1 MSGSNDLGQWYKSIP
16 PITRVWFTAS
26 IVVPLAVALQ
36 IVDSGQLLLYI
47 YPIIK
52 HFEIWRLLTAVL
64 VHRLGLKYLVK
75 LYFLYEYSSRLETST
90 FNDRPADYV
99 FCLTFLWLCNII
111 VGFILPMPGLMVSM
125 VMCVVYIWCQLNKE
139 VIMSFWFGT
148 QFKAM
153 YMPWVILL
161 FNWIVNG
168 SFQEDFCGIVIGH
181 LYYFLVFKY
190 PRDFDGVRLLQTPK
204 FLYRYFP
211 NKRRSTSGFGTAP
224 INRRESDSTENTT
237 VRNQQVFGGRGHVL
251 GTR

>member
-26 IVVPLAVALQ
+26 IVVPLAIALG
-36 IVDSGQLLLYI
+36 ILNSFHLVI
-47 YPIIK
+47 YGNSIIQYFVIFMAVFM
-52 HFEIWRLLTAVL
+52 HGLNFE
-64 VHRLGLKYLVK
+64 YLVK
-75 LYFLYEYSSRLETST
+75 LYFLYKYSSRLETST

-111 VGFILPMPGLMVSM
+111 VLFILRIPGSMGSM

-139 VIMSFWFGT
+139 VIVSFWFGT

-153 YMPWVILL
+153 YIPWAILL
-161 FNWIVNG
+161 FNWIVHKT
-168 SFQEDFCGIVIGH
+168 FQEDLCGIVIGH

-190 PRDFDGVRLLQTPK
+190 PQDFDGVRLLNTPK

-224 INRRESDSTENTT
+224 INRRQPSEDTESTT
-237 VRNQQVFGGRGHVL
+237 VRNRQVFGGRGNVL
-251 GTR
+251 GTG